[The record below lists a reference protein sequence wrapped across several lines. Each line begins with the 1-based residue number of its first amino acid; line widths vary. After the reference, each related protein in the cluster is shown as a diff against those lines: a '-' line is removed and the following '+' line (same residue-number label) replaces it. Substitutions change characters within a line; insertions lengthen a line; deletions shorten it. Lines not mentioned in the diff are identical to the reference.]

1 MVVIDRNHLPS
12 AFVFQRPS
20 TATAAAAARIVIV
33 ASFKEPLF
41 GKDLVR
47 I

>member
-12 AFVFQRPS
+12 AFVLQRPS
-20 TATAAAAARIVIV
+20 TATAAAARIVIV

-41 GKDLVR
+41 GKDLVG